1 MASAF
6 THAAVGL
13 ALGTAFYRLD
23 APKRVWALG
32 AVLAVLP
39 DADAIAFRFGI
50 PYEHV
55 LGHRGLSH
63 SLPFAA
69 VLAATIAAALP
80 GTSLS
85 GSRLRLWLF
94 LFLATASHGLLDML
108 TNGGRGVALFAPL
121 DNARH
126 FLPWRPIEVSPIS
139 VRRFFSERGVAVL
152 VNEVRWVWIP
162 AMVFAAACVTLRRQR
177 PLHER

>member
-32 AVLAVLP
+32 ALCAVLP
-39 DADAIAFRFGI
+39 DADAVAFRMGI

-63 SLPFAA
+63 SLAFAA
-69 VLAATIAAALP
+69 LLAAAVAAMLP
-80 GTSLS
+80 APSLV
-85 GSRLRLWLF
+85 GGRLRLWCF
-94 LFLATASHGLLDML
+94 LFAATASHGLLDML
-108 TNGGRGVALFAPL
+108 TNGGHGVALFAPFE
-121 DNARH
+121 NSRH

-139 VRRFFSERGVAVL
+139 VRRFFSERGVTVL
-152 VNEVRWVWIP
+152 LNEARWVWIP
-162 AMVFAAACVTLRRQR
+162 AMIFAATCIALRSKR
-177 PLHER
+177 PIHER